1 MTVREASWRD
11 LARMARLE
19 AGCFPHDA
27 WTEGTF
33 WSELAQ
39 RPHRTYWVAEE
50 TDGAPEAAP
59 LAGYAGLST
68 ADEVAEVMTIAV
80 APESRGTGLGGRL
93 LDLMHARAAEAG
105 SRAVMLE
112 VRADN
117 ETARALY
124 AGRGYTVVHTRRG
137 YYRSAQGG
145 PPVDALVMRKELV

>member
-1 MTVREASWRD
+1 MNVREASWRD

-19 AGCFPHDA
+19 SACFPHDA
-27 WTEGTF
+27 WSEGTF

-39 RPHRTYWVAEE
+39 RPHRSYWVAEDPDSATE
-50 TDGAPEAAP
+50 N

-68 ADEVAEVMTIAV
+68 TDQVAEVMTVAV
-80 APESRGTGLGGRL
+80 SPGSRGTGLGGHL
-93 LDLMHARAAEAG
+93 LDLMHARAVETG
-105 SRAVMLE
+105 STSVMLE

-117 ETARALY
+117 DPARALY

-145 PPVDALVMRKELV
+145 PAVDALVMRKELV